1 MWKFSRMSVRP
12 WVVSAIALAVVL
24 VIVLCAPMLS
34 QPCASQLMASSA
46 RYAAAS
52 RSGTSALL
60 RARDAGRAEG
70 LLEAARLSFSDSHIR
85 RTASVDVLD
94 FQRYLGDVSGEALAA
109 GGAPSDGYARVAY
122 GSEGRRRK
130 LHA

>member
-1 MWKFSRMSVRP
+1 MWDISRTAVRP
-12 WVVSAIALAVVL
+12 WVVAAIALVVVL
-24 VIVLCAPMLS
+24 VVVLTAPMLT
-34 QPCASQLMASSA
+34 QPCSAQLMSSSA

-70 LLEAARLSFSDSHIR
+70 LLEAARQSFSDSQIR
-85 RTASVDVLD
+85 RSANVDVLD
-94 FQRYLGDVSGEALAA
+94 FQRYLSEVSGEALAA
-109 GGAPSDGYARVAY
+109 GGVSNDGYARVAY
-122 GSEGRRRK
+122 GSEGRRKK